1 MSNDPK
7 NPNAANAAHAGY
19 HSAHDARQM
28 QAMARA
34 LLEGRRPIALSA
46 ASTAT
51 LEHYS
56 RLLVRDL
63 RQQENVRIVAHQ
75 PGSTEQLVQ
84 QVNALVADVRVDHV
98 IDRGAAAGRPVHVF
112 VVHDGPQLSNAE
124 FTLLLR
130 LVNDLPGANLRI
142 VLVQDGDTDLG
153 PRLAALGPQAL
164 HWQIGGKASR
174 PAAASEA
181 ARVSLQEALREAPGA
196 ADTGALPAWAQP
208 ASQAPRRRWRLAFW
222 RRDTAAGAAPSAT
235 RSATRSAAASA
246 VKPSLNPSVKPGA
259 KPAAQAAPKSA
270 ARPAATAVAKAAA
283 KSAPK
288 AAPRRESPKAR
299 SNRMVLVGGVFLSAA
314 LAGALGMWLQMHQP
328 APRAAKSQPAAPAL
342 PAAPK
347 GATPS
352 TAATLAAIAPR

>member
-46 ASTAT
+46 ASNAT

-142 VLVQDGDTDLG
+142 VLVQDGDTDLT
-153 PRLAALGPQAL
+153 PSLHALGPQAL
-164 HWQIGGKASR
+164 HWNILPPGMTATQAARAEGSREALKEALKEAMRESPQRHAAPARHPRPHGCSASR
-174 PAAASEA
+174 HCPPGRSPA
-181 ARVSLQEALREAPGA
+181 RGHCGR
-196 ADTGALPAWAQP
+196 
-208 ASQAPRRRWRLAFW
+208 QAGPPPRPRTRRRRRWRAVQLA
-222 RRDTAAGAAPSAT
+222 R
-235 RSATRSAAASA
+235 RSARR
-246 VKPSLNPSVKPGA
+246 PSHGA
-259 KPAAQAAPKSA
+259 PTC
-270 ARPAATAVAKAAA
+270 RP
-283 KSAPK
+283 
-288 AAPRRESPKAR
+288 
-299 SNRMVLVGGVFLSAA
+299 
-314 LAGALGMWLQMHQP
+314 QP
-328 APRAAKSQPAAPAL
+328 PAAPTGHCS
-342 PAAPK
+342 PAAWP
-347 GATPS
+347 
-352 TAATLAAIAPR
+352 